1 MNNYPQPTA
10 AGFFKTEMNVGTG
23 ILQQQCFNMPDLSVY
38 YCHLHSCENQRL
50 PVGSLH
56 DKDVVEMHFTLKGN
70 GFLQDEVSGARYHY
84 QAQQANMHYLPQFSG
99 TGFHEIN
106 SMYTFFEVKFN
117 SAFFKTLCAD
127 SNPTLLDFAAGM
139 RHGNI
144 ARPNL
149 PITTAMQQ
157 CIDAIIQNTFT
168 GGLKLFYIQ
177 SKCLELLAL
186 QTEAYERSLP
196 FSKQQVVKD
205 EQAIRYA
212 AQLLLDNRLA
222 PPTLNDLAKLAG
234 INTFKLK
241 KGFHQVFGCTAF
253 DYLHRER
260 LKEAAQQLRA
270 GMPIKEVTYL
280 QGYSSVQHFTR
291 AFKKQFGI
299 TPGSL

>member
-1 MNNYPQPTA
+1 
-10 AGFFKTEMNVGTG
+10 
-23 ILQQQCFNMPDLSVY
+23 
-38 YCHLHSCENQRL
+38 
-50 PVGSLH
+50 
-56 DKDVVEMHFTLKGN
+56 
-70 GFLQDEVSGARYHY
+70 
-84 QAQQANMHYLPQFSG
+84 
-99 TGFHEIN
+99 
-106 SMYTFFEVKFN
+106 
-117 SAFFKTLCAD
+117 
-127 SNPTLLDFAAGM
+127 
-139 RHGNI
+139 
-144 ARPNL
+144 
-149 PITTAMQQ
+149 MQQ

-168 GGLKLFYIQ
+168 GGLKLFYTQ

-186 QTEAYERSLP
+186 QTEAYERSLS
-196 FSKQQVVKD
+196 FRKQQVVKD

-299 TPGSL
+299 TPGSI